1 MPVAEFWKVLSRI
14 QAMMQASLIGNCVL
28 NIFLSFT
35 GIILNIVT
43 ILALSKPL
51 TIPRNLKT
59 LLMSLAVSD
68 LGVSLLSQPLYV
80 AYLVMLLRENTQTL
94 TFEITSNLWEITSDF
109 LAYASFFGVVALTA
123 DRFLA
128 AYFTLDTGNL

>member
-1 MPVAEFWKVLSRI
+1 
-14 QAMMQASLIGNCVL
+14 
-28 NIFLSFT
+28 
-35 GIILNIVT
+35 
-43 ILALSKPL
+43 
-51 TIPRNLKT
+51 
-59 LLMSLAVSD
+59 MSLAVSD